1 MFHLE
6 THEKAS
12 TFFAFGILGVLQG
25 AVYGHANVALAK
37 ALSISKPLSVLAF
50 FRGSAFGFG
59 RDLISQGI
67 PFYFGSGP
75 LDVVGWSLLST
86 VASHPLHLAQTLMQA
101 DGAVRYRQVPS
112 RLRHQLGGVHVF
124 TSGISA
130 RLGLLTVTSLLNHY
144 LFLQITY

>member
-130 RLGLLTVTSLLNHY
+130 RLGLLTVTNLLNHY